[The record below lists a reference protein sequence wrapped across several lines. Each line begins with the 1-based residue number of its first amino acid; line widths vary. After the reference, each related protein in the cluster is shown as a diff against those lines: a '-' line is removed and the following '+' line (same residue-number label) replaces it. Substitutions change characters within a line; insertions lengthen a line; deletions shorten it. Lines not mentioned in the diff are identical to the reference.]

1 MLERRESPQRCNL
14 SLTKMHMDDHENVP
28 GFEKLKLNS
37 FFHSN
42 LNKEQQIRIAK
53 RSENTKSL
61 KGGHV

>member
-1 MLERRESPQRCNL
+1 
-14 SLTKMHMDDHENVP
+14 MHMDDHENVP